1 MPGSEAGPQPDLQP
15 GSQPES
21 ASVSGPGSMFKGVG
35 YALAAFAT
43 FSTHDALIKSVQGY
57 SVFQVAFFVVLFSF
71 VPFTFFLAVDQQKKS
86 LRPAL
91 PGLVALRCLFTLG
104 SLLCAFYAFSVLPM
118 TEVYPLIFA
127 APVLI
132 TILAIPV
139 LGEKVRLIRWVAIA
153 AGLAGV
159 LIVLRPGQSNF
170 SLGHLAGLGAAAS
183 VALTAIV
190 TRKIGAREHSGTL
203 ILYPMLV
210 NFTVTGVFVIFH
222 YQPMDG
228 TTVLTLA
235 AIGLLSVIA
244 QTLLI
249 TAYRVSEA
257 QFVAPMQYSQMIWAI
272 IFGML
277 LFGDSPDRYVL
288 IGSVVIILSGLLFV
302 WREVVAS
309 VTQPILR
316 TRNLRMAAGP
326 QALPSES
333 DTDERDR
340 VND

>member
-1 MPGSEAGPQPDLQP
+1 MTSNDSFQPSAGSL
-15 GSQPES
+15 
-21 ASVSGPGSMFKGVG
+21 FKGVWF
-35 YALAAFAT
+35 ALAAFAT
-43 FSTHDALIKSVQGY
+43 FSTHDALIKSVQGH

-86 LRPAL
+86 LRPVL

-104 SLLCAFYAFSVLPM
+104 SLLCAFYAFSLLPM

-139 LGEKVRLIRWVAIA
+139 LGEKVRLIRWVAIFT
-153 AGLAGV
+153 GLLGV
-159 LIVLRPGQSNF
+159 LIVLRPGQS
-170 SLGHLAGLGAAAS
+170 SLSIGHLAGLGAATC
-183 VALTAIV
+183 VAFTAIV

-210 NFTVTGVFVIFH
+210 NFVVTGLFVVFN

-228 TTVLTLA
+228 RTVLTLA
-235 AIGLLSVIA
+235 AIGLLSVVA

-277 LFGDSPDRYVL
+277 FFGDAPDRYVL
-288 IGSVVIILSGLLFV
+288 IGSAVIILSGLLFV

-326 QALPSES
+326 QAVPSES
-333 DTDERDR
+333 DRTNPGSANER
-340 VND
+340 